1 MTLLCIHLIYVE
13 PVMCI
18 VYIERLT
25 NHLHWNAD
33 QYFTRI
39 VVFCSTFVEYLLL
52 FHTQIDNS

>member
-1 MTLLCIHLIYVE
+1 MWVGRLSFIVTLLCIHLIYVE

-33 QYFTRI
+33 QYFT
-39 VVFCSTFVEYLLL
+39 
-52 FHTQIDNS
+52 